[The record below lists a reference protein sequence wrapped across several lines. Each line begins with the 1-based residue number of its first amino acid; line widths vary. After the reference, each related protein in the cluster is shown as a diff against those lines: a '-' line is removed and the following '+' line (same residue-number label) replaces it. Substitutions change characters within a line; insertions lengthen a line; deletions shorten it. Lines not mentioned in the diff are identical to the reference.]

1 MSQKLNSTKAG
12 RSNVFNDNLSTLLEL
27 QGLQKI
33 IKSYTKPNI
42 EVLYKTTDIN
52 EIKSQHM
59 FKLSNLSLCQYSK
72 SARFI
77 QFYIDVKEDIEI
89 IKFYGNV
96 ILYNPAYLFNR
107 SEIKTFTVKG
117 IISLVGNSNSMFAG
131 AMFFNSDLSK
141 WDVSQVTTMNS
152 MFTGT
157 YIFNSRLDEWDTFNV
172 TNMYMMFAG
181 TSCFTSD
188 LSRWDVS
195 KVTNMSEMFF
205 NARSFTS
212 DLSRWDVSKVKNM
225 SYMFSSAISFNS
237 NLFGW
242 NISSSTDTNFMF
254 RNASSF
260 NSYMKDSKKELSV
273 H

>member
-12 RSNVFNDNLSTLLEL
+12 RSNLFNDNLTTLLEL
-27 QGLQKI
+27 PGLQKI
-33 IKSYTKPNI
+33 IKRYTKPNI
-42 EVLYKTTDIN
+42 EVLYKTTDTN
-52 EIKSQHM
+52 EIKSQHI

-72 SARFI
+72 SASCI
-77 QFYIDVKEDIEI
+77 LLHQDVKQDVES
-89 IKFYGNV
+89 IKLYGNV
-96 ILYNPAYLFNR
+96 ILYNPAYLYNG

-131 AMFFNSDLSK
+131 AMFFNSDLNR
-141 WDVSQVTTMNS
+141 WDVSQVVTMNS
-152 MFTGT
+152 MFAKT
-157 YIFNSRLDEWDTFNV
+157 YIFNSRLDEWDTSNV
-172 TNMYMMFAG
+172 TNMYMMFADA
-181 TSCFTSD
+181 SCFISD

-195 KVTNMSEMFF
+195 KVATMSEMFF

-212 DLSRWDVSKVKNM
+212 DLSGWDVSKVKNM

-242 NISSSTDTNFMF
+242 NISSSTDTNLMF

-260 NSYMKDSKKELSV
+260 NSYMKDSKKRT
-273 H
+273 